1 MPNMLKLNHE
11 VLRARLNIRDFFL
24 NAVFREVYS
33 NIGQVLS
40 LAKLQLTP
48 VAMTDY
54 KSQELRTESANKLV
68 GQSIRDLRSMC
79 KLFQPDSDLLKEGG
93 FNRGIREIS
102 ALIYPEEDYS
112 IKLNDQKQE
121 MAPSTLLIVFNML
134 LEILTAIKTSQGILI
149 SLILSY
155 SKRNAEYYLKYKGQ
169 DIFTK
174 YSSRNGGEGLTLQQ
188 RATLIEGSL
197 VILKGSAGN
206 IDMKLIF
213 PLNQLVV

>member
-48 VAMTDY
+48 IAMTDY
-54 KSQELRTESANKLV
+54 KSQELRTESANQLV

-79 KLFQPDSDLLKEGG
+79 KLFHPDSDLLIEGG

-112 IKLNDQKQE
+112 LKLKDQKHE

-149 SLILSY
+149 SMILSY

-169 DIFTK
+169 DIFTRH
-174 YSSRNGGEGLTLQQ
+174 SSSHGKEGLTLQQ
-188 RATLIEGSL
+188 RARLIEGSL
-197 VILKGSAGN
+197 IILKSSFGS

-213 PLNQLVV
+213 PLNQSVA